1 MDCKLTPPAQLEPN
15 SEESNISDP
24 ADTLEFRNMG
34 YGLYTRLWPATT
46 PHTRACVLIVHGMG
60 EHSGRYEPLARALN
74 GAGCHV
80 LAPDLRGHGH
90 SQPEYCAP
98 GDMGYD
104 GWQRSLLDLHLLQ
117 RWLSNRYARPVI
129 LLGHSM
135 GAMLAQ
141 QYLGYFGH
149 TLAACVLSGSTGALP
164 GLTTLAGEILATLD
178 SQRLGPH
185 APSPVLRDNLFAANN
200 KRFENL
206 PDAAAQQGFGWLSR
220 DPEQVAAYV
229 ADPLCGAVLCSSSLA
244 GMFRG
249 LRHGCRA
256 SHIACI
262 PKNLP
267 IRFISGTD
275 DPVHNNERGIR
286 RLIGRYEKAQL
297 NVSHK
302 LYPGGR
308 HEMFNET
315 NRAEVFNDLLDWL
328 EEIDFA

>member
-1 MDCKLTPPAQLEPN
+1 MDCKLTPQAQLEPN
-15 SEESNISDP
+15 DKESSISDP
-24 ADTLEFRNMG
+24 ADTLEFRHMG
-34 YGLYTRLWPATT
+34 YGLSTRLWPATT
-46 PHTRACVLIVHGMG
+46 PSARASVLIAHGMG
-60 EHSGRYEPLARALN
+60 EHGGRYQPLAQVLNRA
-74 GAGCHV
+74 GYHV
-80 LAPDLRGHGH
+80 LAPDLRGHGR
-90 SQPEYCAP
+90 SRPEHCAP

-117 RWLSNRYARPVI
+117 QWLGNRYARPVVLI
-129 LLGHSM
+129 GHSM

-149 TLAACVLSGSTGALP
+149 TLAACLLSGSTGALP
-164 GLTTLAGEILATLD
+164 VLTTLGGELLAALD
-178 SQRLGPH
+178 SQRFGPH
-185 APSPVLRDNLFAANN
+185 AQSPVLRDNLFAANN

-206 PDAAAQQGFGWLSR
+206 PDAVTHKGFGWLSR
-220 DPEQVAAYV
+220 DPAQVAAYV

-244 GMFRG
+244 GMFSG
-249 LRHGCRA
+249 LRRGCRA

-262 PKNLP
+262 PKDLP

-286 RLIGRYEKAQL
+286 RLLRRYEKAQL
-297 NVSHK
+297 NVSHQ

-315 NRAEVFNDLLDWL
+315 NRADVFDDLLNWL
-328 EEIDFA
+328 KEIDFA